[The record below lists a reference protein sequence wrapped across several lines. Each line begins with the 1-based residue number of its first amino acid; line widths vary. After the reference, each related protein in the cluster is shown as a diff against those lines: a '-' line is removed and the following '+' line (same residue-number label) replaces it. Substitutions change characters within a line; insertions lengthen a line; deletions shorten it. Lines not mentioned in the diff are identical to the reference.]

1 VREDLLD
8 DELLQDRSDDLQ
20 LAAKLSAMSD
30 GTWPAGIT
38 HTLQVNA
45 EAKGRYVPQA
55 AAAGH
60 SIETD
65 AVVGQR
71 APSAL
76 KAARDSRLCA
86 PFPRFPGPAGFQ

>member
-1 VREDLLD
+1 MVRN
-8 DELLQDRSDDLQ
+8 
-20 LAAKLSAMSD
+20 
-30 GTWPAGIT
+30 WPVGIA

-45 EAKGRYVPQA
+45 EARGGHLPQA
-55 AAAGH
+55 AAAGN

-71 APSAL
+71 APSEL